1 MNSCLSGTTNEGY
14 PSADNRANTINWT
27 TMNVCCCVFGY
38 ITVCYQ
44 SLTMKAAR
52 SGLCT
57 SITSLRIYFLLLGL
71 VVSFYIFVEPHAIFA
86 VHTVAQPNT
95 VYWYNFM
102 RKIPPRCT
110 RYLRLLNQKSI
121 NKFYEYKKAF
131 QKGVNL
137 SLVIKIFRRNPVPY
151 KFESANTPMVVFLN
165 GSLWCQWICIHWWYE
180 CHHCISSLT
189 FYTQCRLHNKQYN
202 IYF

>member
-27 TMNVCCCVFGY
+27 TMHVCCCVFGY

-57 SITSLRIYFLLLGL
+57 SITSLRIYFLLLAS
-71 VVSFYIFVEPHAIFA
+71 VVSFYIFVEPHPIFA

-102 RKIPPRCT
+102 RKIPPRVLSLESSFFLKCCT
-110 RYLRLLNQKSI
+110 RYLCLLIQNSI
-121 NKFYEYKKAF
+121 NKLYKCK
-131 QKGVNL
+131 KR
-137 SLVIKIFRRNPVPY
+137 FRKV
-151 KFESANTPMVVFLN
+151 
-165 GSLWCQWICIHWWYE
+165 
-180 CHHCISSLT
+180 
-189 FYTQCRLHNKQYN
+189 
-202 IYF
+202 